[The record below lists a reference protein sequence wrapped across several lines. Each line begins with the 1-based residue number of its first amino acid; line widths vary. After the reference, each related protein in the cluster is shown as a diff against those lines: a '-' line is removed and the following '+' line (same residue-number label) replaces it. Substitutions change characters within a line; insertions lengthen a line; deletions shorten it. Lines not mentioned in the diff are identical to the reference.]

1 MSAAGAGSPAESTVA
16 IAAVGP
22 RSEQSWCA
30 RARMRMRVRVRV
42 GGWLDAL
49 RVQLK
54 NAHLVRNKR
63 LLRGGSGS
71 VRSWRQFP
79 GRVAAREAC
88 PQGPHQNL
96 PRFMKTVIKVRGA
109 SSVPEQGRAQYR
121 KQRFFP
127 IERNR
132 LHELDTPPLAPTHLR
147 SKRNGGCCNGRS
159 SPTPLNP
166 TSEFR
171 PPGLPPKKSGC
182 FGHKTLDTEIPF
194 L

>member
-1 MSAAGAGSPAESTVA
+1 MRACASERAGGRASAWV
-16 IAAVGP
+16 I
-22 RSEQSWCA
+22 
-30 RARMRMRVRVRV
+30 MRTS
-42 GGWLDAL
+42 A
-49 RVQLK
+49 
-54 NAHLVRNKR
+54 
-63 LLRGGSGS
+63 GS

-147 SKRNGGCCNGRS
+147 SKRNGGCCNGHG

-166 TSEFR
+166 TSDRNFTASKKNRGVSDTGHRTR
-171 PPGLPPKKSGC
+171 PESLCYRAHPAASHCL
-182 FGHKTLDTEIPF
+182 HLE
-194 L
+194 LR